1 MSNQKEVRYLYK
13 IPIYTCSLIPIGKVQ
28 VSKKL
33 IIWLSIVFINGNVCD
48 TVATMT
54 SQSINTTRKLNRGG
68 SIAIFTFWKTLV
80 SKWNNF
86 KQGYSGSRIASGGHF
101 FFLIK
106 WGWGIFFPVVLPYL
120 YTCLTVSLYYI
131 QLIHQFV
138 IEKGSTIDTIHTF
151 LFNSSSSSPSVWLAI
166 SWIGSWLTRIKNTK
180 AIYYHTSSTKYAKW
194 MGFCLMCF
202 LDTFPCIYQGRD
214 LGRFKRRLV
223 IGIKAYTKHS
233 MMRLQHV
240 NREKL
245 NWCILKNVWTQ
256 YFAWNSKLL
265 DTIMCWDTGVPGH
278 SNMLDSLSIGHLPCL
293 QARSNLIEKHM
304 Q

>member
-1 MSNQKEVRYLYK
+1 MSQ
-13 IPIYTCSLIPIGKVQ
+13 
-28 VSKKL
+28 
-33 IIWLSIVFINGNVCD
+33 LSI
-48 TVATMT
+48 AM
-54 SQSINTTRKLNRGG
+54 
-68 SIAIFTFWKTLV
+68 FTFWRIWFQNGIISNRAIQGQELV
-80 SKWNNF
+80 LMVNF
-86 KQGYSGSRIASGGHF
+86 SLKSNEDSSSHISHNS
-101 FFLIK
+101 L
-106 WGWGIFFPVVLPYL
+106 LYL
-120 YTCLTVSLYYI
+120 YTCLNVSLYYI

-202 LDTFPCIYQGRD
+202 LATFPCIYQGRD